1 MWQITEVANL
11 EKGDPVKSRFCRI
24 ALAVSKQILT
34 QCGLVHLS
42 YPCGIQILVQ
52 MSPVEATMPVVTGP
66 CQSQC
71 RRHLL
76 RLRVCCASRLRRG
89 LCRASL
95 LCVQATPRAL
105 RKQPAA
111 RRLSESC
118 CQLVRLHLATLM
130 TGAQDEPIVARMD
143 GTSTKMSLLRTQ
155 HGDREITLWRLRAIS
170 HHVSGSATAD

>member
-11 EKGDPVKSRFCRI
+11 EKGDPAKSRFCRI

-66 CQSQC
+66 CPSQC
-71 RRHLL
+71 CRHLL

-118 CQLVRLHLATLM
+118 CQLVPLHFATLM

>member
-1 MWQITEVANL
+1 MNCSKCGKLQKSQTSRRAIRQNPDFAGSPWLLAN
-11 EKGDPVKSRFCRI
+11 KS
-24 ALAVSKQILT
+24 LP
-34 QCGLVHLS
+34 LVHLS

-52 MSPVEATMPVVTGP
+52 MSPVRGYNAGRDRSVPKSVLQTP
-66 CQSQC
+66 
-71 RRHLL
+71 
-76 RLRVCCASRLRRG
+76 ASFA
-89 LCRASL
+89 CL

-118 CQLVRLHLATLM
+118 CQLVPLHFATLM

-143 GTSTKMSLLRTQ
+143 GPSTKMSLLRTQ